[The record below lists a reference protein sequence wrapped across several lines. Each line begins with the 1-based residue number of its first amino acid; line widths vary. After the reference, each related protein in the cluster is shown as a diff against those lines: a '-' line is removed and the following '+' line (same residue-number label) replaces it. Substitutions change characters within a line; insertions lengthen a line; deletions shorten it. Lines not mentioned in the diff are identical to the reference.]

1 MFGIRKAN
9 ILNKQIFSI
18 LALNQLRK
26 VLRQIR
32 LKYYKFRHFG
42 DNYVQG
48 QNTVSDL
55 KKIIVNQF
63 SSGQIILGD
72 YVICNAELYCFLGNG
87 IISIGD
93 YSYIGQ
99 NSRIWALKS
108 IHIGKRVLIS
118 HNVFIVDN
126 LTHPMDPQ
134 MRHQQYMA
142 KYGYPF
148 PQNINLEEKE
158 IIIEDDVWIAANVI
172 ILSGVHIGKG
182 AVIGAG
188 SVITKNVAAG
198 SVVAGNPAKVLR
210 ES

>member
-1 MFGIRKAN
+1 M
-9 ILNKQIFSI
+9 
-18 LALNQLRK
+18 ALNQLRK
-26 VLRQIR
+26 VFRRIR
-32 LKYYKFRHFG
+32 LKYFKFRYFG
-42 DNYVQG
+42 NNYLQG
-48 QNTVSDL
+48 ENTVSDL
-55 KKIIVNQF
+55 SKIIVNQF
-63 SSGQIILGD
+63 SSGKVILGD
-72 YVICNAELYCFLGNG
+72 YIICNAELYSFLGKG

-93 YSYIGQ
+93 CSYIGQ

-108 IHIGKRVLIS
+108 ISIGKRVLIS

-142 KYGYPF
+142 KHGFPF
-148 PQNINLEEKE
+148 PTNINLEEEE

-210 ES
+210 EN